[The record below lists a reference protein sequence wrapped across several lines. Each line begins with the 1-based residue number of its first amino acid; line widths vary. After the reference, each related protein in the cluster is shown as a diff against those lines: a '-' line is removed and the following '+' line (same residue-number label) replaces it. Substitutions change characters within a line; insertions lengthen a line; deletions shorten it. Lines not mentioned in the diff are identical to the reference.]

1 MGGVMNDYD
10 IEAIKITIVYE
21 DGSKRVL
28 NSGSL
33 SDEALDVL
41 YKEIDRYLDDES
53 FNYNVESNQ

>member
-1 MGGVMNDYD
+1 MGSEMCIRDS
-10 IEAIKITIVYE
+10 YE

-28 NSGSL
+28 NSSSL

-53 FNYNVESNQ
+53 FNYNVEDSQ

>member
-1 MGGVMNDYD
+1 MNDYD

-33 SDEALDVL
+33 SDEALDAL
-41 YKEIDRYLDDES
+41 YQEIDQYLQDES
-53 FNYNVESNQ
+53 FNYNVEAEWKI

>member
-53 FNYNVESNQ
+53 FNYNVEVE

>member
-1 MGGVMNDYD
+1 MNDYD

-33 SDEALDVL
+33 SDEALDFL
-41 YKEIDRYLDDES
+41 YKEIDQHLDDES

>member
-1 MGGVMNDYD
+1 MNDYD

>member
-1 MGGVMNDYD
+1 MNDYD

-53 FNYNVESNQ
+53 FNYNVERNQ

>member
-1 MGGVMNDYD
+1 MNDYD

-28 NSGSL
+28 NSGIL

-53 FNYNVESNQ
+53 FNYNVEGSQ

>member
-1 MGGVMNDYD
+1 MNDYD

-28 NSGSL
+28 NSGCL
-33 SDEALDVL
+33 SDKALDAL
-41 YKEIDRYLDDES
+41 YQEIDRYLDDES

>member
-1 MGGVMNDYD
+1 MNDYD

-53 FNYNVESNQ
+53 FNYNVEDSQ